1 MQGEPCFETIDFE
14 HCNTSIP
21 EAFTPIYKGTDTNV
35 PNSEFWLFTTK
46 NKERAEPL
54 HKCGG
59 KLPENSAF
67 DPEQETIIITGGIVE
82 SICRV
87 AWQREYKDQFL
98 VKGNYNI
105 ILVDWTWGNLPDPN
119 GAVINSYVVGEQ
131 MGFVIKNIMLQN
143 NYEDGSKFYLIGHSA
158 ATYAMTTACKFIREW
173 KSSHKIR
180 RMTCTY

>member
-1 MQGEPCFETIDFE
+1 MGLQVVMSS
-14 HCNTSIP
+14 NYSK
-21 EAFTPIYKGTDTNV
+21 AS
-35 PNSEFWLFTTK
+35 NSLGPG
-46 NKERAEPL
+46 KE
-54 HKCGG
+54 G
-59 KLPENSAF
+59 K
-67 DPEQETIIITGGIVE
+67 
-82 SICRV
+82 
-87 AWQREYKDQFL
+87 EYKDQFL

-180 RMTCTY
+180 RMTFLEPAVFNLKDGEFPQNTAYQEAHFVDVMHSNGGTCFRK